1 MYQNQGAPEDDRSS
15 PPPYSEVMQSDFGQG
30 NFHADGSERGNWNG
44 VWVNRGALCGQGV
57 EEDSV

>member
-1 MYQNQGAPEDDRSS
+1 MCRSS

-30 NFHADGSERGNWNG
+30 NFHAYGSERGNRNG
-44 VWVNRGALCGQGV
+44 VWVNVGALCGQGV